1 MVRENNNGNGSHK
14 IYEGEKE
21 EEEATA
27 LQRRFRSQGW
37 NVAGANLLA
46 VSCWQAK
53 SVYMYFRLVKD
64 NNDFSYIMVP
74 PPLGLYFVG
83 KNLPSYTYNYI
94 HGF

>member
-53 SVYMYFRLVKD
+53 SVYMYFRLVGED
-64 NNDFSYIMVP
+64 SNMISIYRVFDSIFQ
-74 PPLGLYFVG
+74 G
-83 KNLPSYTYNYI
+83 
-94 HGF
+94 